1 MKTHTIA
8 PAPWFLTG
16 NGVVMIY
23 HIPEAFNR
31 QYGFMEAYQ
40 QDAYKGGLGA
50 VMLMDYRTSDVGPYQ
65 ELLFLPALFS
75 LGGKLSFSIS
85 KIYVSTK
92 DSVWNG
98 RQNWG
103 IPKEQAPFSSSRQPD
118 GSRLFTVGE
127 ESNPFFEALVKPHGL
142 HFPFWTRLLPLFR
155 IVQQSPDGLLL
166 TKPRA
171 NGKAKLASL
180 EKMITDPAYFPPLE
194 QLKPLLVCSL
204 SEFEMIFPLARNLND
219 PTAR

>member
-1 MKTHTIA
+1 MMSQAKA

-16 NGVVMIY
+16 NGIVMIY

-40 QDAYKGGLGA
+40 QAGYKGGLGA

-65 ELLFLPALFS
+65 ELLFIPALFS

-85 KIYVSTK
+85 KIYVSTEE
-92 DSVWNG
+92 SVKNG
-98 RQNWG
+98 KQNWG
-103 IPKEQAPFSSSRQPD
+103 IPKELARFSSSWQAD
-118 GSRLFTVGE
+118 GSRNFKVGG
-127 ESNPFFEALVKPHGL
+127 ESNPFFEVVVEPHGI

-166 TKPRA
+166 TKPKA
-171 NGKAKLASL
+171 NGKAQLASL
-180 EKMITDPAYFPPLE
+180 KKIRIDPACFPPLE
-194 QLKPLLVCSL
+194 HLEPVVICSL
-204 SEFEMIFPLARNLND
+204 SEFEMIFPLARNLNN
-219 PTAR
+219 PGV